1 MMLLTLQVEIQ
12 GKLKP
17 ENKRTLNR
25 SLNLDCQGKKK
36 ACLLNCWSS
45 FALANN
51 IEGNF
56 LSGKNIPH
64 CKMFYCI
71 YLIIMPGVCHAF

>member
-36 ACLLNCWSS
+36 KPVLKDIHSASLHFRTFS
-45 FALANN
+45 
-51 IEGNF
+51 
-56 LSGKNIPH
+56 
-64 CKMFYCI
+64 
-71 YLIIMPGVCHAF
+71 

>member
-36 ACLLNCWSS
+36 KACFERHTFCKSAFQNIQLSLSS
-45 FALANN
+45 
-51 IEGNF
+51 
-56 LSGKNIPH
+56 SKVR
-64 CKMFYCI
+64 
-71 YLIIMPGVCHAF
+71 LIL